1 KKYIEKDPALTRRF
15 QAVQV
20 DEPDEAKAVR
30 MMRGVASMMEQHHR
44 VQILDEALEAAVKLS
59 HRYIP
64 ARQLPDKSVSL
75 LDTACARVAVSLHA
89 TPAEVDDSRR
99 RIESLETEHA
109 IIERERAIGIV
120 VEERAAACA
129 NLLQSEHSRLRELDQ
144 RWVGEKALV
153 DELLSLRAQLR
164 SSNSSVEGTGSA
176 LEAEA
181 DTDADAAAD
190 AAVAQSAS
198 GDTAVLDA
206 PVQVDRD
213 TLLARL
219 QLVQAELA
227 ALQGESPLILPT
239 VDYQA
244 VAAVVA
250 DWTGIPVG
258 RMARNEID
266 TVLRLPDLLAKRVI
280 GQDHAMEMIAKR
292 IQTSRAGLDN
302 PDKPIGVFLL
312 AGTSGVG
319 KTETALALAETLY
332 GGEQNLITINMSE
345 YQEAHTVSSLKG
357 APPGYV
363 GYGEGGVLTE
373 AVRRKPYSVVLLD
386 EVEKAHPDVHELFFQ
401 VFDKGWMEDG
411 EGRRIDFRNTLII
424 LTSNAGT
431 DLIASLCKDPE
442 LIPDPEAMAK
452 AIREPL
458 LKVFPPAL
466 LGRLVAI
473 PYYPLSNDMLGQ
485 IVRLQLNRI
494 KKRIEER
501 YKIPFEYDHSV
512 VELVVSRCTESESGG
527 RMIDA
532 ILTNSMLPEISRQ
545 FLTRVIE
552 GKKINHSRASA
563 VADGFFYEF

>member
-1 KKYIEKDPALTRRF
+1 DPALTRRF

-30 MMRGVASMMEQHHR
+30 MMRGVASMLEQHHR

-120 VEERAAACA
+120 VDERAAACA
-129 NLLQSEHSRLRELDQ
+129 SLLQSEHGRLRELDQ

-250 DWTGIPVG
+250 DWTGIP
-258 RMARNEID
+258 
-266 TVLRLPDLLAKRVI
+266 
-280 GQDHAMEMIAKR
+280 
-292 IQTSRAGLDN
+292 
-302 PDKPIGVFLL
+302 
-312 AGTSGVG
+312 
-319 KTETALALAETLY
+319 
-332 GGEQNLITINMSE
+332 
-345 YQEAHTVSSLKG
+345 
-357 APPGYV
+357 
-363 GYGEGGVLTE
+363 
-373 AVRRKPYSVVLLD
+373 
-386 EVEKAHPDVHELFFQ
+386 
-401 VFDKGWMEDG
+401 
-411 EGRRIDFRNTLII
+411 
-424 LTSNAGT
+424 
-431 DLIASLCKDPE
+431 
-442 LIPDPEAMAK
+442 
-452 AIREPL
+452 
-458 LKVFPPAL
+458 
-466 LGRLVAI
+466 
-473 PYYPLSNDMLGQ
+473 
-485 IVRLQLNRI
+485 
-494 KKRIEER
+494 
-501 YKIPFEYDHSV
+501 
-512 VELVVSRCTESESGG
+512 
-527 RMIDA
+527 
-532 ILTNSMLPEISRQ
+532 
-545 FLTRVIE
+545 
-552 GKKINHSRASA
+552 
-563 VADGFFYEF
+563 